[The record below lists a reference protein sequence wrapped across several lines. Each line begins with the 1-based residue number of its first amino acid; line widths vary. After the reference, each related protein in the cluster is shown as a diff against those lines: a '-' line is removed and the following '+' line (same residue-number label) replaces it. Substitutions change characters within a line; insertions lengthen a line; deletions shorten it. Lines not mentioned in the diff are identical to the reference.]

1 MNKST
6 SAIRLQ
12 ATRQN
17 IRLIPDKKFIESVW
31 TEENNKELKKLVDEG
46 KLLLEISNLMNKK
59 AETVLKKARKLNLN
73 IKIESRKEW
82 SENEVIR
89 LRELAK
95 TKRLSELVKEL
106 NRTSSSIRA
115 MAKKLEINI
124 ISDRKNWTKEEYQ
137 LLEKMTVIDRKTP
150 KEIADILGRSED
162 AVIIKINRRGLK
174 IQTNDKRFW
183 TEEEITEAENLFKA
197 GKNYFEI
204 AEIVNRSEW
213 AVTNLLRNMGYSY
226 MLPKYW
232 KGKELKYLRENY
244 KGMTYSEIADALGR
258 TEKAIGAKA
267 KELGYQKRLTKS
279 KDKGGEI
286 ND

>member
-1 MNKST
+1 M
-6 SAIRLQ
+6 
-12 ATRQN
+12 
-17 IRLIPDKKFIESVW
+17 
-31 TEENNKELKKLVDEG
+31 
-46 KLLLEISNLMNKK
+46 
-59 AETVLKKARKLNLN
+59 
-73 IKIESRKEW
+73 
-82 SENEVIR
+82 
-89 LRELAK
+89 
-95 TKRLSELVKEL
+95 
-106 NRTSSSIRA
+106 
-115 MAKKLEINI
+115 
-124 ISDRKNWTKEEYQ
+124 DR
-137 LLEKMTVIDRKTP
+137 R
-150 KEIADILGRSED
+150 
-162 AVIIKINRRGLK
+162 
-174 IQTNDKRFW
+174 
-183 TEEEITEAENLFKA
+183 EITEAENLFKA

-204 AEIVNRSEW
+204 AEIINRSEW